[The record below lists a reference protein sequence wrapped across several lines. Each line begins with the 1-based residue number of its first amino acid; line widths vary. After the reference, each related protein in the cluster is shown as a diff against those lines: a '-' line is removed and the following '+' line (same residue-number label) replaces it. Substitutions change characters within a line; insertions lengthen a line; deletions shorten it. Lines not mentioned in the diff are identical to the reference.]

1 MDTTKKF
8 DLIGKII
15 VIILIAL
22 FVAIGIITITKDKN
36 ANPMQ
41 GPAGYMGNS
50 GPATITVSV
59 KPIEPELIQKTV
71 LLNGNV
77 SSKVETSIYPDTS
90 GKITKI
96 LKNVGDSVINKEI
109 IAYIDPSKPGSTYAA
124 SPIKATVSGTI
135 INLPYHI
142 GDTVSSSTA
151 LATIGSLDDLE
162 ITLNVSEKYS
172 SYLKNGLNAY
182 VSFLSAPGEI
192 FTAKVTSVNPVV
204 NALSRT
210 QKVTLELD
218 KKDVRVKPGMFAQ
231 VRLVIQEKKDV
242 IVIPQTAV
250 KLYNDEKTV
259 FIVTPEETARRVVI
273 TEGISNDT
281 EVQITSGLV
290 YGDKVITAG
299 SVTDGA
305 KIKIAGT
312 SKKESN

>member
-1 MDTTKKF
+1 MGKVNKS
-8 DLIGKII
+8 DLIGKAI
-15 VIILIAL
+15 VIVLIAI
-22 FVAIGIITITKDKN
+22 FVASGVYTFTKDKN
-36 ANPMQ
+36 ESPTQ
-41 GPAGYMGNS
+41 GPGTNLVPKGTS
-50 GPATITVSV
+50 TITVSV
-59 KPIEPELIQKTV
+59 KTIEPETIQKTV

-77 SSKVETSIYPDTS
+77 SSKVETSIFPDTS

-96 LKNVGDSVINKEI
+96 LKNVGDSVKNKEI

-135 INLPYHI
+135 INLPYNI
-142 GDTVSSSTA
+142 GDTISSTTA

-172 SYLKNGLNAY
+172 SYLKNGLKAY
-182 VSFLSAPGEI
+182 VSFLSAPDEI

-218 KKDVRVKPGMFAQ
+218 KKDERVKPGMFAQ
-231 VRLVIQEKKDV
+231 VRLVIQEKENV

-312 SKKESN
+312 SQKETN